1 MVRLGFII
9 GFIATIGVL
18 LSGLAAY
25 RVHEQELTVNGIA
38 IARAIDVHASLVQD
52 RLTERELLAR
62 VASGLFRTPSVVK
75 ANMLQPLRSSIYA
88 FKTDFVV
95 AGWIARLKPAELD
108 AARAQLA
115 SAGFPNPAIRSD
127 DDKPLG
133 TGAPDQPID
142 VLMDVEPRNKET
154 AGLAGR
160 SYDQHP
166 ILGPMLAQAMDSGK
180 PVASDPLPLL
190 RSDGPIGLV
199 LAAPVLQEG
208 EAQPAGFVTFSY
220 ELAPLMLAN
229 DDLSL
234 FSVVLRDPRNPE
246 VELIANHQGSV
257 SSRLTAA
264 DGPPPSMVR
273 TVTFGGRD
281 WSLGYYA
288 KTNAVKRAEETAVV
302 VAAIGLALTA
312 IICGLFGY
320 VAYNNLRLS
329 REIQVRIGFERR
341 LTAVIDEL
349 NHRVKNILAVIQSIV
364 TRTLRHGSDI
374 DVARELLIGR
384 IHAMSNVVSLLS
396 ESQWQGVK
404 LKGLFEARAIPHAE
418 RIAVSG
424 PDIAVSARAAQSL
437 SLLFFELASHS
448 DEGLSLVGKHPHIVA
463 HWDVTG
469 EEPDTIF
476 HFRWEEFNTSEATRR
491 ADSDFGLILLDRVA
505 PEALGGV
512 SKRYFTDVSYV
523 YELTAPMET
532 VVDMTERDRTEQF
545 AIAPRRAAMTGQP
558 SSLRKQAL
566 PYHAMSEVGK
576 GWSDADYHNDWG
588 YGPACAGTTNINRS
602 SASAATQS
610 TPQSK
615 LEVLRRLRSSQ

>member
-1 MVRLGFII
+1 MAAPAATKCFFIFIANNSYLSRRVVRLGLIT
-9 GFIATIGVL
+9 GFIALIGVL
-18 LSGLAAY
+18 FSGLAAY
-25 RVHEQELTVNGIA
+25 RIHDQELTVDGIA
-38 IARAIDVHASLVQD
+38 LARAIDVHASLVQD

-62 VASGLFRTPSVVK
+62 VASGLFRSPSVIK
-75 ANMLQPLRSSIYA
+75 ADMLQPLRSSIYA

-95 AGWIARLKPAELD
+95 ASWIARLRPDELE
-108 AARAQLA
+108 AARAELA
-115 SAGFPNPAIRSD
+115 SAGFPRPTIRRFD
-127 DDKPLG
+127 DAPLDPG
-133 TGAPDQPID
+133 SLDRPVD
-142 VLMDVEPRNKET
+142 VLMDVEPRNELT
-154 AGLAGR
+154 RTFPGR
-160 SYDQHP
+160 CLDQHP
-166 ILGPMLAQAMDSGK
+166 ILGPMLARALVEMKSI
-180 PVASDPLPLL
+180 ASDPLPLL
-190 RSDGPIGLV
+190 RPDGPIGLT
-199 LAAPVLQEG
+199 LAAPVLQEDD
-208 EAQPAGFVTFSY
+208 AQPAGFVTFSY
-220 ELAPLMLAN
+220 ELAPLMLTN

-234 FSVVLRDPRNPE
+234 FSVALKDPRSDNS
-246 VELIANHQGSV
+246 ELIANDRGVVISRTASPQGG
-257 SSRLTAA
+257 AA
-264 DGPPPSMVR
+264 A
-273 TVTFGGRD
+273 VTRRVAFGGRD
-281 WSLGYYA
+281 WSLSYYA
-288 KTNAVKRAEETAVV
+288 KTNAVMRAQQTATI

-312 IICGLFGY
+312 IVCGLFGY

-418 RIAVSG
+418 RIAISG

-463 HWDVTG
+463 HWEVNG
-469 EEPDTIF
+469 EDPSFIF
-476 HFRWEEFNTSEATRR
+476 HFRWEEFNTSAATRR

-505 PEALGGV
+505 PEALGGT

-532 VVDMTERDRTEQF
+532 VIDMSERDRTEQLS
-545 AIAPRRAAMTGQP
+545 APLKP
-558 SSLRKQAL
+558 
-566 PYHAMSEVGK
+566 VG
-576 GWSDADYHNDWG
+576 
-588 YGPACAGTTNINRS
+588 
-602 SASAATQS
+602 
-610 TPQSK
+610 
-615 LEVLRRLRSSQ
+615 

>member
-1 MVRLGFII
+1 LASNLLHFVAAPADLRYFFSSSPTPYFLSKRVVRLGFII
-9 GFIATIGVL
+9 GFIVLIGTL

-25 RVHEQELTVNGIA
+25 RVHDQELRLDGIA
-38 IARAIDVHASLVQD
+38 LARAIDVHASLVQD

-62 VASGLFRTPSVVK
+62 VASGLFRAPAVINP
-75 ANMLQPLRSSIYA
+75 NMLQPLRASIYA

-95 AGWIARLKPAELD
+95 ASWIARLKPNELG
-108 AARAQLA
+108 AARSELA
-115 SAGFPNPAIRSD
+115 RAGFSNPTIRTFD
-127 DDKPLG
+127 DQPLD
-133 TGAPDQPID
+133 TRSIEEPID
-142 VLMDVEPRNKET
+142 VVMDVEPRNAET
-154 AGLAGR
+154 TVFPGR
-160 SYDQHP
+160 SFDRNP
-166 ILGPMLAQAMDSGK
+166 ILGPMLARAMTDGK
-180 PVASDPLPLL
+180 PVASDPVPLL
-190 RSDGPIGLV
+190 HSGGPIGLV
-199 LAAPVLQEG
+199 LAAPVVQEG
-208 EAQPAGFVTFSY
+208 APSPAGFVTFSY
-220 ELAPLMLAN
+220 DLAPLMLAN

-234 FSVVLRDPRNPE
+234 FSVVLKDPRGG
-246 VELIANHQGSV
+246 ELIANDRGAATSK
-257 SSRLTAA
+257 TATLDA
-264 DGPPPSMVR
+264 PPPSMIR

-288 KTNAVKRAEETAVV
+288 KANVTMHAQRTALI
-302 VAAIGLALTA
+302 VAAMGLALTGIMA
-312 IICGLFGY
+312 GLFGY

-364 TRTLRHGSDI
+364 TRTLRHGSDV

-424 PDIAVSARAAQSL
+424 PDITVSARAAQSL

-463 HWDVTG
+463 HWEVSG
-469 EEPDTIF
+469 EEPEAMF
-476 HFRWEEFNTSEATRR
+476 LFRWEEFNTSAATRR
-491 ADSDFGLILLDRVA
+491 EDSDFGLILLDRVA

-512 SKRYFTDVSYV
+512 SKRHFTDVSYV

-532 VVDMTERDRTEQF
+532 VVDMTERDRTEQLS
-545 AIAPRRAAMTGQP
+545 APT
-558 SSLRKQAL
+558 K
-566 PYHAMSEVGK
+566 
-576 GWSDADYHNDWG
+576 
-588 YGPACAGTTNINRS
+588 PAR
-602 SASAATQS
+602 
-610 TPQSK
+610 
-615 LEVLRRLRSSQ
+615 

>member
-1 MVRLGFII
+1 LLARISIRFVAAAADARYSVDFFANFSFSSKRVVRLGFII
-9 GFIATIGVL
+9 GFIAFIGVL
-18 LSGLAAY
+18 FSGLAAY
-25 RVHEQELTVNGIA
+25 RVHDQELTVEGIA
-38 IARAIDVHASLVQD
+38 LARAIDVHASLVQD

-62 VASGLFRTPSVVK
+62 VASGLFHAPSVIK
-75 ANMLQPLRSSIYA
+75 ADMLQPLRASIYA

-95 AGWIARLKPAELD
+95 ADWVARLQPNELA
-108 AARAQLA
+108 AARKELA
-115 SAGFPNPAIRSD
+115 SAGFADPTIRNFD
-127 DDKPLG
+127 DSPRDTRSLDK
-133 TGAPDQPID
+133 PID
-142 VLMDVEPRNKET
+142 VLMDVEPRNALT
-154 AGLAGR
+154 IAFPGR
-160 SYDQHP
+160 SLDQDP
-166 ILGPMLAQAMDSGK
+166 ILGPMFALAMTHGK
-180 PVASDPLPLL
+180 PVASDPLPLM
-190 RSDGPIGLV
+190 RPDGPMGIV

-208 EAQPAGFVTFSY
+208 DAEPVGFVTFSY
-220 ELAPLMLAN
+220 ELASLMLAN

-234 FSVVLRDPRNPE
+234 FSVVLKDPRSADS
-246 VELIANHQGSV
+246 ELIANDQGV
-257 SSRLTAA
+257 VTSRTVKQ
-264 DGPPPSMVR
+264 DGPAPSMVR

-288 KTNAVKRAEETAVV
+288 KINAARRADQTAAI
-302 VAAIGLALTA
+302 VAAIGLALTG
-312 IICGLFGY
+312 IVGGLFGY

-424 PDIAVSARAAQSL
+424 PDITVSARAAQSL

-463 HWDVTG
+463 HWEVTG
-469 EEPDTIF
+469 EDPESTF
-476 HFRWEEFNTSEATRR
+476 HFRWEEFNTSEATRQ

-523 YELTAPMET
+523 YELTAPMDT
-532 VVDMTERDRTEQF
+532 VIDMTERDRTEQL
-545 AIAPRRAAMTGQP
+545 
-558 SSLRKQAL
+558 SAL
-566 PYHAMSEVGK
+566 PK
-576 GWSDADYHNDWG
+576 
-588 YGPACAGTTNINRS
+588 AGR
-602 SASAATQS
+602 
-610 TPQSK
+610 
-615 LEVLRRLRSSQ
+615 

>member
-1 MVRLGFII
+1 VVRLGFII
-9 GFIATIGVL
+9 GFIALIGVL

-25 RVHEQELTVNGIA
+25 RVHDQELALDGIA
-38 IARAIDVHASLVQD
+38 MARAIDVHASLVQD

-62 VASGLFRTPSVVK
+62 VASGLFRAPSVIK

-95 AGWIARLKPAELD
+95 ASWVARLQPNELD
-108 AARAQLA
+108 AARAELV
-115 SAGFPNPAIRSD
+115 SAGFSNPNIRNFD
-127 DDKPLG
+127 DSPLDTRSLDK
-133 TGAPDQPID
+133 PID
-142 VLMDVEPRNKET
+142 VLMDVEPRNAET
-154 AGLAGR
+154 MPFPGR
-160 SYDQHP
+160 GIDQDLT
-166 ILGPMLAQAMDSGK
+166 LGAMLARAMADGK
-180 PVASDPLPLL
+180 PVASDPTPLL
-190 RSDGPIGLV
+190 RSNGPIGLV

-208 EAQPAGFVTFSY
+208 GTQPAGFVTFSY
-220 ELAPLMLAN
+220 ELAPLLLAN

-234 FSVVLRDPRNPE
+234 FSVVLKDPREANG
-246 VELIANHQGSV
+246 ELIANDQGNLT
-257 SSRLTAA
+257 SRTASPE
-264 DGPPPSMVR
+264 GPAPSMTR

-288 KTNAVKRAEETAVV
+288 KTNALKRAKQTAAV
-302 VAAIGLALTA
+302 VAAIGLALTG

-364 TRTLRHGSDI
+364 TRTLRHGADI

-463 HWDVTG
+463 HWEVTG
-469 EEPDTIF
+469 EDSDTTF
-476 HFRWEEFNTSEATRR
+476 NFRWEEFNTSAATRHE
-491 ADSDFGLILLDRVA
+491 DTDFGVILLDRVA

-532 VVDMTERDRTEQF
+532 VVDMTERDRTEKF
-545 AIAPRRAAMTGQP
+545 A
-558 SSLRKQAL
+558 
-566 PYHAMSEVGK
+566 V
-576 GWSDADYHNDWG
+576 
-588 YGPACAGTTNINRS
+588 PAGSGR
-602 SASAATQS
+602 
-610 TPQSK
+610 
-615 LEVLRRLRSSQ
+615 

>member
-9 GFIATIGVL
+9 GFIALIGAL

-25 RVHEQELTVNGIA
+25 RVHDQELALEGIA
-38 IARAIDVHASLVQD
+38 MARAIDVNASLVQD
-52 RLTERELLAR
+52 RLTQRELLAR
-62 VASGLFRTPSVVK
+62 VAAGLFRAPSVVK
-75 ANMLQPLRSSIYA
+75 ANILQPLRSAIYA
-88 FKTDFVV
+88 FKTDFVL
-95 AGWIARLKPAELD
+95 ASWIARLKPNELEAAQAELN
-108 AARAQLA
+108 RE
-115 SAGFPNPAIRSD
+115 GFSKPMIRDYDDQPLDLNAI
-127 DDKPLG
+127 DKPV
-133 TGAPDQPID
+133 D
-142 VLMDVEPRNKET
+142 VLMDIEPRTPET
-154 AGLAGR
+154 VGFPGR
-160 SYDQHP
+160 VLDQDS
-166 ILGPMLAQAMDSGK
+166 IIGPMLARAMSEGK

-190 RSDGPIGLV
+190 RRNGRIGVV
-199 LAAPVLQEG
+199 LAAPVEG
-208 EAQPAGFVTFSY
+208 VGAPAGFVTFSY

-229 DDLSL
+229 DDMSL
-234 FSVVLRDPRNPE
+234 FSVLLRDPHEPNN
-246 VELIANHQGSV
+246 ELIANEQGSV
-257 SSRLTAA
+257 TSRAVRE
-264 DGPPPSMVR
+264 DGPAPSMTR

-281 WSLGYYA
+281 WTLAYYA
-288 KTNAVKRAEETAVV
+288 KSNTAVHAQQTAAIV
-302 VAAIGLALTA
+302 GAIGLALTG
-312 IICGLFGY
+312 IVCGLFGY

-384 IHAMSNVVSLLS
+384 IHAMANVVSLLS

-404 LKGLFEARAIPHAE
+404 LKGLFEARAIPHAD
-418 RIAVSG
+418 RIAING

-463 HWDVTG
+463 HWEVTG
-469 EEPDTIF
+469 EEPDATF

-505 PEALGGV
+505 PEALGGT

-532 VVDMTERDRTEQF
+532 VVDMTERDRTEQ
-545 AIAPRRAAMTGQP
+545 ISAPVRP
-558 SSLRKQAL
+558 PK
-566 PYHAMSEVGK
+566 
-576 GWSDADYHNDWG
+576 
-588 YGPACAGTTNINRS
+588 
-602 SASAATQS
+602 
-610 TPQSK
+610 
-615 LEVLRRLRSSQ
+615 

>member
-1 MVRLGFII
+1 VVRLGFII
-9 GFIATIGVL
+9 GFIALIGVL

-25 RVHEQELTVNGIA
+25 RVHDQELTIDRIA
-38 IARAIDVHASLVQD
+38 LARAIDVHASLVQE
-52 RLTERELLAR
+52 RLTDRELLAR
-62 VASGLFRTPSVVK
+62 VASGLFRAPSVIK
-75 ANMLQPLRSSIYA
+75 ANMLQPLRASIYA

-95 AGWIARLKPAELD
+95 ATWIARLKPDELE
-108 AARAQLA
+108 AARAELA
-115 SAGFPNPAIRSD
+115 SAGFSNPTIRRFD
-127 DDKPLG
+127 DSPLD
-133 TGAPDQPID
+133 TRTLNAPVD
-142 VLMDVEPRNKET
+142 VLMDVEPRNAET
-154 AGLAGR
+154 MAFAGR
-160 SYDQHP
+160 SLNQHP
-166 ILGPMLAQAMDSGK
+166 VLGPMLAQAMADGK

-190 RSDGPIGLV
+190 RPEGPIGLV
-199 LAAPVLQEG
+199 LAAPVMQEG
-208 EAQPAGFVTFSY
+208 DTSPVGFVTFSY
-220 ELAPLMLAN
+220 ELASLMLTN

-234 FSVVLRDPRNPE
+234 FSVVLKDPRSTDG
-246 VELIANHQGSV
+246 ELIANDQGIV
-257 SSRLTAA
+257 SARTATQG
-264 DGPPPSMVR
+264 GPAPSMVR
-273 TVTFGGRD
+273 TVMFGGRD

-288 KTNAVKRAEETAVV
+288 KTNAVVRAQQTAVI
-302 VAAIGLALTA
+302 VAGIGLALTS

-329 REIQVRIGFERR
+329 REIEVRIGFERR

-364 TRTLRHGSDI
+364 TRTLRHGSDVDI
-374 DVARELLIGR
+374 ARELLIGR

-463 HWDVTG
+463 HWDVSG
-469 EEPDTIF
+469 EGADATF
-476 HFRWEEFNTSEATRR
+476 HFRWEEFNTSAATRR
-491 ADSDFGLILLDRVA
+491 EDSDFGVILLDRVA

-532 VVDMTERDRTEQF
+532 VIDMTERDRTEQF
-545 AIAPRRAAMTGQP
+545 AAPLHKAR
-558 SSLRKQAL
+558 
-566 PYHAMSEVGK
+566 
-576 GWSDADYHNDWG
+576 
-588 YGPACAGTTNINRS
+588 
-602 SASAATQS
+602 
-610 TPQSK
+610 
-615 LEVLRRLRSSQ
+615 

>member
-9 GFIATIGVL
+9 GFIALVGAL

-25 RVHEQELTVNGIA
+25 RVHNQDLALDGIA
-38 IARAIDVHASLVQD
+38 MARAIDVHATLVQD

-62 VASGLFRTPSVVK
+62 VASGLFRAPGVMK
-75 ANMLQPLRSSIYA
+75 ANMLEPLRSAIYA
-88 FKTDFVV
+88 FKADFLV
-95 AGWIARLKPAELD
+95 ASWFARLQPGELE
-108 AARAQLA
+108 AARQELA
-115 SAGFPNPAIRSD
+115 SAGFADSAIRD
-127 DDKPLG
+127 FDDKPLE
-133 TGAPDQPID
+133 AKALDRPVD
-142 VLMDVEPRNKET
+142 VLMDVEPRNAET
-154 AGLAGR
+154 RAFLGR
-160 SYDQHP
+160 SFDRHP
-166 ILGPMLAQAMDSGK
+166 VLGPMFARAMAEGK
-180 PVASDPLPLL
+180 PVASDPLPLVTP
-190 RSDGPIGLV
+190 DGPIGVV

-208 EAQPAGFVTFSY
+208 DAAPAGFVTFSY
-220 ELAPLMLAN
+220 ELAPLMLFN

-234 FSVVLRDPRNPE
+234 FSVVLKDPRNAGQE
-246 VELIANHQGSV
+246 MVAI
-257 SSRLTAA
+257 SRDKVASRVAESESAA
-264 DGPPPSMVR
+264 PSMIR
-273 TVTFGGRD
+273 KVTFGGRD
-281 WSLGYYA
+281 WSLAYYA
-288 KTNAVKRAEETAVV
+288 RSSAVMRAQQTAAI
-302 VAAIGLALTA
+302 VAAIGLALTG
-312 IICGLFGY
+312 IVCGLFGY

-364 TRTLRHGSDI
+364 TRTMRHGADI

-424 PDIAVSARAAQSL
+424 PDISVSARAAQSL

-463 HWDVTG
+463 HWEVTG
-469 EEPDTIF
+469 EEPDSTF
-476 HFRWEEFNTSEATRR
+476 HFRWEEFNTSAATRR
-491 ADSDFGLILLDRVA
+491 SDSDFGLILLDRVA

-532 VVDMTERDRTEQF
+532 VVDMTERDRTEQLS
-545 AIAPRRAAMTGQP
+545 APIRHGR
-558 SSLRKQAL
+558 
-566 PYHAMSEVGK
+566 
-576 GWSDADYHNDWG
+576 
-588 YGPACAGTTNINRS
+588 
-602 SASAATQS
+602 
-610 TPQSK
+610 
-615 LEVLRRLRSSQ
+615 